1 MDLSRRLAAE
11 AIGTFMLVASVL
23 GAALFATAAPS
34 VALGVALSIGLTVMA
49 LAYALGPV
57 SGAHFNPAVT
67 LGLVAAGRFE
77 TSDAVGYIVA
87 QCFGGILAAA
97 VFFFLIG
104 TGAEANLARVSNG
117 WGTLSAANAGIVS
130 VFVTEVV
137 MTAFFLLVIVGVSAR
152 PATAGFVPLAVGLA
166 LTAIHLMAIP
176 ISNASV
182 NPARSLAT
190 ALFGGPTALG
200 QVWLF
205 WVAPIIGGVL
215 GGAIGKWLLS
225 IEPSVR
231 SSTQAVNIPSA

>member
-1 MDLSRRLAAE
+1 MGHSRKLAAE
-11 AIGTFMLVASVL
+11 AFGTFMLVSSVL

-34 VALGVALSIGLTVMA
+34 VAFGVAVSIGLTVMA
-49 LAYALGPV
+49 LAYALAPI

-77 TSDAVGYIVA
+77 TSNVVGYIVA
-87 QCFGGILAAA
+87 QCLGGIAAA
-97 VFFFLIG
+97 AMFVLLIG
-104 TGAEANLARVSNG
+104 TGAEAGLARVSNG
-117 WGTLSAANAGIVS
+117 WGALSAANSGIVS

-137 MTAFFLLVIVGVSAR
+137 MTAFFLVVIIGVSAS
-152 PATAGFVPLAVGLA
+152 PTTAPFAPIAIGLA

-190 ALFGGPTALG
+190 ALFGGWTALG

-205 WVAPIIGGVL
+205 WVAPILGGVL
-215 GGAIGKWLLS
+215 GGTFGKWLLS
-225 IEPSVR
+225 VEPSAR
-231 SSTQAVNIPSA
+231 SSTPAATMPTP

>member
-1 MDLSRRLAAE
+1 
-11 AIGTFMLVASVL
+11 
-23 GAALFATAAPS
+23 
-34 VALGVALSIGLTVMA
+34 
-49 LAYALGPV
+49 
-57 SGAHFNPAVT
+57 
-67 LGLVAAGRFE
+67 
-77 TSDAVGYIVA
+77 
-87 QCFGGILAAA
+87 
-97 VFFFLIG
+97 
-104 TGAEANLARVSNG
+104 VSNG

-190 ALFGGPTALG
+190 ALFGGSTALG

-205 WVAPIIGGVL
+205 WVAPILGGVL

-225 IEPSVR
+225 IESSVR